1 MKGADTEFDM
11 GWRPEIPPPALPQPL
26 GAGYLILVAREL
38 SGLSQRAL
46 ASEIGSSQ
54 PSLATLE
61 LVLGLRRPA
70 LPKPDP
76 DTLDELGFAL
86 LGTLHPNAEDGLAD
100 FVVFREPKP
109 WEGPGSAEA
118 WNLAATADI
127 DFDIARCG
135 ETDPVQPPP
144 HVHEPQ
150 PHLPA
155 DGPPSAE
162 VPATNEYCRRTRS
175 SPQLGQASAVSTDAV
190 IGRRSSNG
198 CSQAMHTYS

>member
-61 LVLGLRRPA
+61 TGNRLPTIRTLLRIAEAAGLELVLGLRRPA

-109 WEGPGSAEA
+109 WEGAG
-118 WNLAATADI
+118 
-127 DFDIARCG
+127 
-135 ETDPVQPPP
+135 
-144 HVHEPQ
+144 
-150 PHLPA
+150 
-155 DGPPSAE
+155 
-162 VPATNEYCRRTRS
+162 
-175 SPQLGQASAVSTDAV
+175 
-190 IGRRSSNG
+190 
-198 CSQAMHTYS
+198 